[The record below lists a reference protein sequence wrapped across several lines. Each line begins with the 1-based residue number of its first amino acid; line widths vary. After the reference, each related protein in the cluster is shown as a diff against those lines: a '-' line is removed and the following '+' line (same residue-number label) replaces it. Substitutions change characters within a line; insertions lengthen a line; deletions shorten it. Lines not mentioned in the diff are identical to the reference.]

1 MFLFCVCVFFHRL
14 RVLCTCTLL
23 PYEFVSCKVAIPP
36 FLSLPET
43 TVLGV
48 LLLPVQR
55 LSLLPLRWAASLWA
69 SLCSL
74 SPLMSIGPRSSWVV
88 FSRAPKSL
96 ACHCFLN
103 DSAKLQ
109 LFFYICKF
117 LCKKN
122 HFLLIFFRKCRF
134 FAFFLRFF
142 LCVPK
147 KSSTFA
153 ASKEIGL
160 MKNSFF

>member
-1 MFLFCVCVFFHRL
+1 MCFCFVFVFFFHRL

-109 LFFYICKF
+109 LFFLYMQIF
-117 LCKKN
+117 MQKKSFFI
-122 HFLLIFFRKCRF
+122 HFFSKMPIFCVFS
-134 FAFFLRFF
+134 AFFLVRSKKKQY
-142 LCVPK
+142 LC
-147 KSSTFA
+147 SQ
-153 ASKEIGL
+153 
-160 MKNSFF
+160 